1 MLWEI
6 ILLAVI
12 WITVLGVYTFVV
24 ARERSSYLLFL
35 LVGFAALLVGTRLSV
50 YTPSFLSPSG
60 GGTDLITSLLVWLS
74 FLLVVL
80 YGVRRSLRDVG
91 LAVGLAVPLV
101 VLTYYP
107 VFVLGIE
114 HFPLLLTR
122 FFPYFQA
129 IIPIAF
135 MVSSIKF
142 GYAVRATAISYA
154 AVTLAFFLYLLLGGM
169 GL

>member
-12 WITVLGVYTFVV
+12 WITVLGVYTFIVT
-24 ARERSSYLLFL
+24 RERFSYLAFL

-50 YTPSFLSPSG
+50 YAPNFLSPSG
-60 GGTDLITSLLVWLS
+60 GGTDLITSLLTWLPL
-74 FLLVVL
+74 LLVVL

-91 LAVGLAVPLV
+91 LAVGLAAPLV
-101 VLTYYP
+101 LLTYYP

-114 HFPLLLTR
+114 HFPVSIR
-122 FFPYFQA
+122 FLPYFQA

-135 MVSSIKF
+135 LVSSMKF
-142 GYAVRATAISYA
+142 GYAARATAISYA